1 MCEQDALG
9 VLVCVC
15 KCMCMFVC
23 KCKVLGRSPRGE
35 LRKEGDLGCSVVY
48 GDRRGASAQ
57 QPQRLTWGLPVW
69 GSTVGGEGSCR
80 PSGVGLGS
88 FQGTFRRTASGFL
101 KPLATAHLRVLCS
114 PRRRGPFTTPSSAPV
129 CFSEAAVLI
138 DAHNRYFC

>member
-1 MCEQDALG
+1 MCLS
-9 VLVCVC
+9 VCASAYAC
-15 KCMCMFVC
+15 LCANAK
-23 KCKVLGRSPRGE
+23 KVLGRSPRGE
-35 LRKEGDLGCSVVY
+35 LRKGGDLGCSVVC

-69 GSTVGGEGSCR
+69 ASAVGGEGSCR

-114 PRRRGPFTTPSSAPV
+114 PRCCGPFTTPSSAPV